1 MNVAL
6 LRANVAPLAVSSLN
20 PFGPRLQGEP
30 FLSCA
35 AAAAAALS
43 TAVENDGGNE

>member
-1 MNVAL
+1 MAL
-6 LRANVAPLAVSSLN
+6 LRANVSPLAVSSLN

-30 FLSCA
+30 FLSCV
-35 AAAAAALS
+35 AAALS